1 MGNLAK
7 LPPARFCRK
16 DIAGRIV
23 LLSVKTSRKSRK
35 LNRKASPIKL
45 RQVLISIVIPAYNE
59 AKYLP
64 RTLEAVHRACAV
76 LDQAG
81 WASEIVVCDN
91 NSTDDTAALARTNGA
106 RVVFESFN
114 QIAASRNAA
123 GRAARGDWLVF
134 VDADTQVTPMLFREM
149 IRAMACDDCL
159 GGGCRV
165 TFDSGPWLARQ
176 TVIIWNTIGRV
187 MRWAAGSFLFCRAS
201 AFRELG
207 GFSQDWF
214 AAEEVEY
221 CIRLN
226 RLGQYL
232 AKRMIILKEP
242 VISSGRKV
250 RALFTLKNLAHG
262 LEAIVT
268 FGETL
273 KQRDNCRYWYDSL
286 R

>member
-1 MGNLAK
+1 MNHRVRPVTFG
-7 LPPARFCRK
+7 
-16 DIAGRIV
+16 
-23 LLSVKTSRKSRK
+23 
-35 LNRKASPIKL
+35 
-45 RQVLISIVIPAYNE
+45 QVLVSIVIPAFNE
-59 AKYLP
+59 EKYLP
-64 RTLEAVHRACAV
+64 GTLGAAHKACAV
-76 LDQAG
+76 FDQAG

-91 NSTDDTAALARTNGA
+91 NSTDQTASVARANGVQ
-106 RVVFESFN
+106 VVFESFN

-123 GRAARGDWLVF
+123 GNAARGDWLVF

-149 IRAMACDDCL
+149 MRAMIRDDCL
-159 GGGCRV
+159 GGGCPV

-176 TVIIWNTIGRV
+176 TVIIWNSIGRV

-226 RLGQYL
+226 QLGQRL
-232 AKRMIILKEP
+232 AKRMMILNEP

-250 RALFTLKNLAHG
+250 RALFTLKNLVHG

>member
-1 MGNLAK
+1 MNRGARLVTLA
-7 LPPARFCRK
+7 
-16 DIAGRIV
+16 
-23 LLSVKTSRKSRK
+23 
-35 LNRKASPIKL
+35 
-45 RQVLISIVIPAYNE
+45 QVLISIVIPAFNE

-64 RTLEAVHRACAV
+64 VSLEAAHRSRAV
-76 LDQAG
+76 LGQAG
-81 WASEIVVCDN
+81 WTSEVIVCDN
-91 NSTDDTAALARTNGA
+91 NSTDETAAVAMANGA
-106 RVVFESFN
+106 RVVFEPFN

-149 IRAMACDDCL
+149 MRAMTRGDCL
-159 GGGCRV
+159 GGGCPV

-226 RLGQYL
+226 RLGQRL
-232 AKRMIILKEP
+232 GKRMMILNEP

-250 RALFTLKNLAHG
+250 RALFTLKNLGHG

>member
-1 MGNLAK
+1 M
-7 LPPARFCRK
+7 
-16 DIAGRIV
+16 I
-23 LLSVKTSRKSRK
+23 T
-35 LNRKASPIKL
+35 
-45 RQVLISIVIPAYNE
+45 QVLVSIVIPAFNE
-59 AKYLP
+59 EKYLP
-64 RTLEAVHRACAV
+64 GTLRAALKACAV
-76 LDQAG
+76 FDQAG

-91 NSTDDTAALARTNGA
+91 NSTDQTASVARASGVQ
-106 RVVFESFN
+106 VVFESFN
-114 QIAASRNAA
+114 QIAASRNA
-123 GRAARGDWLVF
+123 GGNAARGDWLVF

-149 IRAMACDDCL
+149 MRAMTRDDCL
-159 GGGCRV
+159 GGGCPV

-226 RLGQYL
+226 RLGQRL
-232 AKRMIILKEP
+232 AKRMMILNEP

-250 RALFTLKNLAHG
+250 CALFTQKNLGHG

>member
-1 MGNLAK
+1 
-7 LPPARFCRK
+7 
-16 DIAGRIV
+16 
-23 LLSVKTSRKSRK
+23 
-35 LNRKASPIKL
+35 
-45 RQVLISIVIPAYNE
+45 VLISIVIPAFNE

-64 RTLEAVHRACAV
+64 VSLEAVHRSCAV
-76 LDQAG
+76 LGQAG
-81 WASEIVVCDN
+81 WASEVIVCDN
-91 NSTDDTAALARTNGA
+91 NSTDDTAAVAKANGA

-123 GRAARGDWLVF
+123 GRAGKGDWLVF
-134 VDADTQVTPMLFREM
+134 VDADTQVSPMLFREM
-149 IRAMACDDCL
+149 MRVMARDDCL
-159 GGGCRV
+159 GGGCPV

-176 TVIIWNTIGRV
+176 TVIIWNTAGRI

-201 AFRELG
+201 AFHELG
-207 GFSQDWF
+207 GFSGELF

-226 RLGQYL
+226 RLGHRL
-232 AKRMIILKEP
+232 AKRMFILNEP

-250 RALFTLKNLAHG
+250 RALFSLTNLAHG
-262 LEAIVT
+262 LEAVAT

-273 KQRDNCRYWYDSL
+273 KKRDNCKYWYDPV

>member
-1 MGNLAK
+1 M
-7 LPPARFCRK
+7 
-16 DIAGRIV
+16 
-23 LLSVKTSRKSRK
+23 
-35 LNRKASPIKL
+35 
-45 RQVLISIVIPAYNE
+45 SIVIPAFNE
-59 AKYLP
+59 EKYLP
-64 RTLEAVHRACAV
+64 GTLGAAHKACAV
-76 LDQAG
+76 FDQAG

-91 NSTDDTAALARTNGA
+91 NSTDHTASVARASGVQ
-106 RVVFESFN
+106 VVFESFN

-123 GRAARGDWLVF
+123 GNAASGDWLVF

-149 IRAMACDDCL
+149 MRAMTRDDCL
-159 GGGCRV
+159 GGGCPG

-176 TVIIWNTIGRV
+176 TVIIWNSIGRV

-226 RLGQYL
+226 RLGQRL
-232 AKRMIILKEP
+232 AKRMMILNEP

-250 RALFTLKNLAHG
+250 RALFTLKNLVHG
-262 LEAIVT
+262 LAAIVT

>member
-1 MGNLAK
+1 M
-7 LPPARFCRK
+7 R
-16 DIAGRIV
+16 V
-23 LLSVKTSRKSRK
+23 
-35 LNRKASPIKL
+35 
-45 RQVLISIVIPAYNE
+45 SIVIPAFNE
-59 AKYLP
+59 ANYLP
-64 RTLEAVHRACAV
+64 RTLGAAHEARAV
-76 LDQAG
+76 LAQAG
-81 WASEIVVCDN
+81 WASEVVVCDN
-91 NSTDDTAALARTNGA
+91 NSTDATAALAKANGA
-106 RVVFESFN
+106 RVVYEPFN

-123 GRAARGDWLVF
+123 GRAAKGEWLVF
-134 VDADTQVTPMLFREM
+134 VDADTHVSPRLFREM
-149 IRAMACDDCL
+149 MRAMVRDDCL

-176 TVIIWNTIGRV
+176 TVVIWNTIGQV

-207 GFSQDWF
+207 GFSQEWF

-226 RLGQYL
+226 RLGQRL
-232 AKRMIILKEP
+232 AKRMVILNEP

-250 RALFTLKNLAHG
+250 RALFTLKNLGHG
-262 LEAIVT
+262 LEAIAT
-268 FGETL
+268 LGETL

>member
-1 MGNLAK
+1 M
-7 LPPARFCRK
+7 R
-16 DIAGRIV
+16 V
-23 LLSVKTSRKSRK
+23 
-35 LNRKASPIKL
+35 
-45 RQVLISIVIPAYNE
+45 SIVIPAFNE
-59 AKYLP
+59 ANYLP
-64 RTLEAVHRACAV
+64 ETLGAAHEARAV
-76 LDQAG
+76 LAKAG
-81 WASEIVVCDN
+81 WASEVVVCDN
-91 NSTDDTAALARTNGA
+91 NSTDATAALAKANGA
-106 RVVFESFN
+106 RVVYEPFN

-123 GRAARGDWLVF
+123 GRAAKGEWLVF
-134 VDADTQVTPMLFREM
+134 VDADTQVSPRLFREM
-149 IRAMACDDCL
+149 MRAMVRDDCL

-176 TVIIWNTIGRV
+176 TVVIWNTIGQV

-226 RLGQYL
+226 RLGQRL
-232 AKRMIILKEP
+232 AKRMVILNEP

-250 RALFTLKNLAHG
+250 RALFTLKNLGHG

-273 KQRDNCRYWYDSL
+273 KQRDNCGYWYDSL

>member
-1 MGNLAK
+1 M
-7 LPPARFCRK
+7 R
-16 DIAGRIV
+16 V
-23 LLSVKTSRKSRK
+23 
-35 LNRKASPIKL
+35 
-45 RQVLISIVIPAYNE
+45 SIVIPAFNE
-59 AKYLP
+59 ANYLP
-64 RTLEAVHRACAV
+64 ETLGAAHEAQAV
-76 LDQAG
+76 LAQAG
-81 WASEIVVCDN
+81 WASEVVVCDN
-91 NSTDDTAALARTNGA
+91 NSTDATAALAKANGA
-106 RVVFESFN
+106 RVVYEPFN

-123 GRAARGDWLVF
+123 GRAAKGEWLVF
-134 VDADTQVTPMLFREM
+134 VDADTQVSPRLFREM
-149 IRAMACDDCL
+149 MRAMVRDDCL

-176 TVIIWNTIGRV
+176 TVVIWNTIGQV

-207 GFSQDWF
+207 GFSQEWF

-226 RLGQYL
+226 RLGQRL
-232 AKRMIILKEP
+232 AKRMVILNEP

-250 RALFTLKNLAHG
+250 RALFTLKNLGHG

-268 FGETL
+268 LGETL

>member
-1 MGNLAK
+1 M
-7 LPPARFCRK
+7 R
-16 DIAGRIV
+16 V
-23 LLSVKTSRKSRK
+23 
-35 LNRKASPIKL
+35 
-45 RQVLISIVIPAYNE
+45 SIVIPAFNE
-59 AKYLP
+59 ANYLP
-64 RTLEAVHRACAV
+64 ETLGAAHEAQAV
-76 LDQAG
+76 LAQAG
-81 WASEIVVCDN
+81 WASEVVVCDN
-91 NSTDDTAALARTNGA
+91 NSTDATAALAKANGA
-106 RVVFESFN
+106 RVVYEPFN

-123 GRAARGDWLVF
+123 GRAAKGEWLVF
-134 VDADTQVTPMLFREM
+134 VDADTHVSPRLFREM
-149 IRAMACDDCL
+149 MRAMVRDDCL

-176 TVIIWNTIGRV
+176 TVVIWNTIGQV

-207 GFSQDWF
+207 GFSQEWF

-226 RLGQYL
+226 RLGQRL
-232 AKRMIILKEP
+232 AKRMVILNEP

-250 RALFTLKNLAHG
+250 RALFTLKNLGHG

-268 FGETL
+268 LGETL